1 MSITDPAPAYDVIVV
16 GGGTAGCALARR
28 LSEDADRSVLL
39 VEAGPSD
46 AGVPEIEDAAGW
58 AALLGGRYDWGYS
71 YQGGDGVGGRAIP
84 IPRGRVLGGSSA
96 INAMLW
102 YRGNRSDYDGWA
114 QAGAE
119 GWDFAGVLPY
129 FRRSEDWEG
138 GASAWRGA
146 GGPMRIERPRDPHPI
161 AVAMLEGA
169 RSLGIAVIEDAN
181 GADNEGACLANL
193 NVSGGRRCSAARGY
207 LHPVLDRPNLT
218 VLTRSETLR
227 LVIEGGRC
235 TGIVHRLSG
244 GVGTTRALDQ
254 VILCA
259 GAIGSPV
266 LLLRSGIGP
275 ADELR
280 RLGVPVVADLP
291 GVGRELQDHPL
302 VMGVNFRAS
311 RPLGR
316 VRDNGGGSMMNWRSQ
331 AGLPGP
337 DLHAFVV
344 QGPHAGLEIAS
355 AYGVGPDCFAIS
367 PGLMRSQSRGTLR
380 LHGTEIDSPIEIEP
394 NFLRE
399 PADVAA
405 LMRGVSC
412 CLELAGS
419 PAYAALSAGPVSPDR
434 RLDAAELEAFVR
446 ASCST
451 FFHAAGT
458 CRMGRDGGAVV
469 DPALRVRGVEGLRV
483 VDASVMPTLPSCNTQ
498 APVLM
503 IAERAADL
511 IRGIPPARAGA

>member
-1 MSITDPAPAYDVIVV
+1 MV
-16 GGGTAGCALARR
+16 GGGSAGCVLARR
-28 LSEDADRSVLL
+28 LSEDADRTVLL

-46 AGVPEIEDAAGW
+46 AGVAAIEAAADW
-58 AALLGGRYDWGYS
+58 PALLGGPYDWGHS
-71 YQGGDGVGGRAIP
+71 YQGGDGVGGRSIP
-84 IPRGRVLGGSSA
+84 IPHGRVLGGSSG

-102 YRGNRSDYDGWA
+102 YRGHRSDYDSWA
-114 QAGAE
+114 EAGAK

-146 GGPMRIERPRDPHPI
+146 GGPMRIERPREPHPI

-169 RSLGIAVIEDAN
+169 ASLGMPVIEDAN
-181 GADNEGACLANL
+181 GPDNEGACLANL
-193 NVSGGRRCSAARGY
+193 NISAGRRWSAARGY

-227 LVIEGGRC
+227 LVIEAGRC
-235 TGIVHRLSG
+235 TGIVHRLADG
-244 GVGTTRALDQ
+244 LRTTRALDQ

-275 ADELR
+275 SAELR
-280 RLGVPVVADLP
+280 RLGVAVVADLP

-302 VMGVNFRAS
+302 VVGVNFRAR

-331 AGLPGP
+331 AGLPRP

-344 QGPHAGLEIAS
+344 QGPHAGSEIAS
-355 AYGVGPDCFAIS
+355 TYGVGPDCFAIS
-367 PGLMRSQSRGTLR
+367 PGLMRSQSRGYLR
-380 LHGTEIDSPIEIEP
+380 LHGTEIDSPIEIQP
-394 NFLRE
+394 NFLQE

-405 LMRGVSC
+405 LMQGVRS
-412 CLELAGS
+412 CLELAAS
-419 PAYAALSAGPVSPDR
+419 PAYAGLAARAVSPDR
-434 RLDAAELEAFVR
+434 RLDPAELEGFVR

-458 CRMGRDGGAVV
+458 CRMGRDADAVV

-483 VDASVMPTLPSCNTQ
+483 VDASVMPRLPSCNTH